1 MKNKILFIAPKIP
14 YPAVDG
20 HTKSMYGFIKST
32 YDLGYNV
39 DLICYSQKKNVD
51 EKLKQICNTY
61 LIDVETENNFIE
73 AIKNLFSEVPYN
85 LSKYI
90 RKDLIKFLEN
100 HLQTNSYE
108 FVIIFNAHMGWIVNY
123 LKSKTNSKIILREEN
138 LELLIM
144 EKFYKNQKNL
154 LIKFYAWLQY
164 KKLLK
169 YEPKLCEK
177 FDACFM
183 ISDND
188 KIKLLLLNKN
198 VNAVV
203 INSSVEDELFN
214 LTKNKIDKYS
224 IFHIG
229 SLNWY
234 PNLDGVKWF
243 LEEIFPLIVQKE
255 PLTKFYLYGSEL
267 PINVLLKDEI
277 KNLLKKLKFL
287 LEVKYKEKKALIEE
301 NRIKLTKQQELK
313 NLLSTFKVKEE
324 RTISDIEIL
333 KKEIENIETQINLNK
348 LTVEITPISLEKYS
362 VKIAD
367 KTYEHHEKSK
377 NVFLLK
383 TSGSQTFFKSPLN
396 SRKSS
401 CSRTG
406 ISPYLYTLPYL
417 KKIFSFCCFIFE
429 KGIMKLL
436 LLKIIKLFFDL
447 LTSP

>member
-234 PNLDGVKWF
+234 PNLDGLLWF
-243 LEEIFPLIVQKE
+243 LNEVFPKIILKE
-255 PLTKFYLYGSEL
+255 P
-267 PINVLLKDEI
+267 
-277 KNLLKKLKFL
+277 
-287 LEVKYKEKKALIEE
+287 
-301 NRIKLTKQQELK
+301 RIKLYIYGSKLPQKYIVDEKTKHNIINVGFVENIWNELSDK
-313 NLLSTFKVKEE
+313 LISIVPLRIGSGIRIKILELLAGGNIVVSTSIGAEGIGLTDNENIF
-324 RTISDIEIL
+324 IADDSDTFANQIL
-333 KKEIENIETQINLNK
+333 KIVNDEINVTNFVESSKKYIYENYSWNK
-348 LTVEITPISLEKYS
+348 ISAKIKSELSKLEPK
-362 VKIAD
+362 
-367 KTYEHHEKSK
+367 
-377 NVFLLK
+377 
-383 TSGSQTFFKSPLN
+383 
-396 SRKSS
+396 
-401 CSRTG
+401 
-406 ISPYLYTLPYL
+406 
-417 KKIFSFCCFIFE
+417 
-429 KGIMKLL
+429 
-436 LLKIIKLFFDL
+436 
-447 LTSP
+447 